1 MPATIDDN
9 QRLAALQQFPLEG
22 SCKGRFAFGSVPADF
37 AQSLLPAEL
46 VLAPQ
51 NYTEA
56 GQHPL
61 LLMFNDTNLNSNP
74 NVEKHILDGILPEMK
89 LHYYEFIVMLPYV
102 RFSDSQYESKGPY
115 CYLPVLYLDSYAAV
129 AGGRLFWE
137 FNKEM
142 AEFTVDDSSYTV
154 KASSTG
160 DALLSAT
167 TGIMS
172 LMETDSTVAGF
183 EDISPMLVLP
193 VIEHGP
199 YGYVSSVY
207 EIDFDNIDIA
217 PAGLE
222 LINQA
227 SSYLPEGTFSSP
239 SILEQPLGAF
249 YINYNWALSYI
260 EFIKF

>member
-1 MPATIDDN
+1 MPVTTDDH
-9 QRLAALQQFPLEG
+9 QRLAALQQYPLEG
-22 SCKGRFAFGSVPADF
+22 SCKGRFAFGAVPADF
-37 AQSLLPAEL
+37 AQSLLPSEL

-51 NYTEA
+51 TYAPA

-61 LLMFNDTNLNSNP
+61 LLMFNDTHLNSNP
-74 NVEKHILDGILPEMK
+74 NVEKHILGGILPELK

-102 RFSDSQYESKGPY
+102 KFSDSQYDSKGPY

-129 AGGRLFWE
+129 AGGRLFYE

-142 AEFTVDDSSYTV
+142 ADFTVDDSSYTV
-154 KASSTG
+154 IARSTG
-160 DALLSAT
+160 KPMLSAN

-172 LMETDSTVAGF
+172 VMEPDSTVQGF
-183 EDISPMLVLP
+183 EAISPMLVLP

-222 LINQA
+222 LVNET
-227 SSYLPEGTFSSP
+227 SSYLPVGTFSSP

-249 YINYNWALSYI
+249 YMNYNWALSYI

>member
-51 NYTEA
+51 TYTEA

-249 YINYNWALSYI
+249 YMNYNWALSYI

>member
-1 MPATIDDN
+1 MTATIDDH

-37 AQSLLPAEL
+37 AQSLLPSEL
-46 VLAPQ
+46 VLAHQ
-51 NYTEA
+51 NYAPA

-61 LLMFNDTNLNSNP
+61 LIMFNDTHLNSNP
-74 NVEKHILDGILPEMK
+74 NVEKHILGGILPEMK

-102 RFSDSQYESKGPY
+102 QFSDTRYQSKGPY

-129 AGGRLFWE
+129 AGGRLFYE

-142 AEFTVDDSSYTV
+142 ADFTVDDNSYTV
-154 KASSTG
+154 ISRSTG
-160 DALLSAT
+160 KAMLSAT

-172 LMETDSTVAGF
+172 VMEPDRSVQGF
-183 EDISPMLVLP
+183 GDISPMLVLP

-207 EIDFDNIDIA
+207 KIDFENIDIA

-222 LINQA
+222 LLNETSA
-227 SSYLPEGTFSSP
+227 YLPKGTFSSP

-249 YINYNWALSYI
+249 
-260 EFIKF
+260 

>member
-1 MPATIDDN
+1 MPVITDDH
-9 QRLAALQQFPLEG
+9 QRLAALKQFPLEG
-22 SCKGRFAFGSVPADF
+22 NCKGRFAFGTVASDF

-46 VLAPQ
+46 ILAPQ
-51 NYTEA
+51 NYRPA

-74 NVEKHILDGILPEMK
+74 NVEKHILGGVLPELK

-102 RFSDSQYESKGPY
+102 QFSDSRYQSKGPY

-142 AEFTVDDSSYTV
+142 AVFSVDDSSYTIT
-154 KASSTG
+154 ATSTG
-160 DALLSAT
+160 KPLLSAQ

-172 LMETDSTVAGF
+172 TMVTDNTVQGF
-183 EDISPMLVLP
+183 RDIAPMLVLP

-207 EIDFDNIDIA
+207 NIDFDNIDIA
-217 PAGLE
+217 PASLD
-222 LINQA
+222 LINQS
-227 SSYLPEGTFSSP
+227 SSYLPPGTFSSP
-239 SILEQPLGAF
+239 SILQQSLGAF
-249 YINYNWALSYI
+249 YMNYNWALSYI